1 MSPNLHK
8 VHQIDLLFL
17 LFCFLLDV
25 AVDFASLFFSKDMP
39 DFLLIHVILSNYK
52 TEVRRIQ
59 KSELGVKFLRLVV
72 TEARRSGD

>member
-1 MSPNLHK
+1 
-8 VHQIDLLFL
+8 
-17 LFCFLLDV
+17 
-25 AVDFASLFFSKDMP
+25 MP